1 MASDITARII
11 LIGVLLLLHAVFA
24 AGETAF
30 SSCNKIR
37 IRQLSESGNKA
48 ALRTEAVL
56 EKFDSVLVAI
66 LVGTNVSSVFSAAV
80 LTMICVDHWG
90 ETGTVI
96 STVIMTVI
104 VFILCETLPKTIA
117 KANADKVSMALAGPF
132 RIYSLVLTPVSF
144 VFEKLGDALRK
155 AVSGNIEEEPTFTED
170 EFQDIV
176 ESIEEEGVL
185 EPEETEI
192 IQNTVE
198 FSDTKVKEIL
208 RPVAEVVSVNL
219 KAENCEDVI
228 MNTPYSRIP
237 VQRGDGRHFSG
248 FLRVNDYLIAKMQNG
263 SADPA
268 EFVSP
273 LIFLSSETKI
283 PVAFEEM
290 KKRKCHMAAVR
301 DSNRAVLGIVT
312 MENILDEIVGLHDNP
327 DGEGEND

>member
-1 MASDITARII
+1 
-11 LIGVLLLLHAVFA
+11 
-24 AGETAF
+24 
-30 SSCNKIR
+30 
-37 IRQLSESGNKA
+37 
-48 ALRTEAVL
+48 
-56 EKFDSVLVAI
+56 
-66 LVGTNVSSVFSAAV
+66 
-80 LTMICVDHWG
+80 
-90 ETGTVI
+90 
-96 STVIMTVI
+96 
-104 VFILCETLPKTIA
+104 
-117 KANADKVSMALAGPF
+117 
-132 RIYSLVLTPVSF
+132 
-144 VFEKLGDALRK
+144 
-155 AVSGNIEEEPTFTED
+155 
-170 EFQDIV
+170 
-176 ESIEEEGVL
+176 
-185 EPEETEI
+185 
-192 IQNTVE
+192 
-198 FSDTKVKEIL
+198 
-208 RPVAEVVSVNL
+208 
-219 KAENCEDVI
+219 